1 MIEILTSFLCLIFL
15 FSLMALWFVCRSE
28 RKKEKEIETIK
39 QKLND
44 LEYKIEDHVV
54 ELADVCS
61 TRLISKL

>member
-1 MIEILTSFLCLIFL
+1 
-15 FSLMALWFVCRSE
+15 MALWFVCRSE
-28 RKKEKEIETIK
+28 RKKKKEIETIK